1 MTSLIQK
8 VIHLGFD
15 FTGRLAPVTTGRFA
29 FRLFAATPSRRPGS
43 QKARLALEQARPRMA
58 NATGLQLSIHSGTVA
73 TWYFPAVGGAHAQT
87 VLVTH
92 GWGARTE
99 HMLDL
104 IEALQ
109 HEGRNVVALDLPGH
123 GISSGRRLDMAR
135 AVEAVDAAWRQYG
148 PFSMMLGHSFGG
160 AVVLNA
166 AVGSVQGIRPNSPDR
181 LVLMSAPNDLP
192 AVFEWFADMLG
203 LRPKSRQA
211 LFDRVEEITG
221 RPLNSFMGTVQLAHF
236 NKPALV
242 IHANEDKEVS
252 ADNARGFQTSGG
264 HVEVLWADGYGHRR
278 ILKAPEVIAAVT
290 EFAGLS
296 ARARAA

>member
-15 FTGRLAPVTTGRFA
+15 ITGRLAPVTTGRFA
-29 FRLFAATPSRRPGS
+29 FRLFATTPSPRSGS
-43 QKARLALEQARPRMA
+43 KKARLALEQARPRMA
-58 NATGLQLSIHSGTVA
+58 AATGLQLPIHSGSVA
-73 TWYFPAVGGAHAQT
+73 TWYFPAAGVMPAET

-99 HMLDL
+99 HMLDI
-104 IEALQ
+104 IEALRQ
-109 HEGRNVVALDLPGH
+109 EGKAVVALDLPGH
-123 GISSGRRLDMAR
+123 GESSGRTLDMAR

-166 AVGSVQGIRPNSPDR
+166 AVGSIQGIRPNSPDR
-181 LVLMSAPNDLP
+181 IALISAPNALP

-211 LFDRVEEITG
+211 LFDRVEEIAG
-221 RPLNSFMGTVQLAHF
+221 RPLKSFMGTVQLAAF

-242 IHANEDKEVS
+242 VHAREDKEVS
-252 ADNARGFQTSGG
+252 ADNTRGFQTAGDMLKFFGPTDMVTAVFSK
-264 HVEVLWADGYGHRR
+264 RR
-278 ILKAPEVIAAVT
+278 KSLEQ
-290 EFAGLS
+290 
-296 ARARAA
+296 